1 MMTSEQEQRLRGV
14 RGPASEL
21 TEALP
26 YLQRYNK
33 KTIVVKYGG
42 HAIGQRDEAL
52 AFARDIVFLKQC
64 GLNPIVVHGGGP
76 QIAHMLERLSLPSR
90 FVRGMRVT
98 DAAAMQVVEM
108 VLSGSINKELVSL
121 IQNAGGLAIGLSG
134 RDAGLLQVVP
144 MVLETGEDLGFV
156 GQPHH
161 VNPLVLHKLI
171 DTDIIPVIAPVGVDA
186 QGQAYN
192 VNADTAAGAIAA
204 AVQAERLLFLT
215 DIMGVC
221 DAQKRLLPH
230 LNAAHI
236 HQLIAEGTISGGMIP
251 KVETALQAVQNGVNG
266 AVILDGR
273 VTHAV
278 LLELFT
284 QSGIGTLI
292 SNQTPTR
299 EYD

>member
-1 MMTSEQEQRLRGV
+1 MMTNEQEQRLR
-14 RGPASEL
+14 RARAIASEL

-64 GLNPIVVHGGGP
+64 GINPIVVHGGGP
-76 QIAHMLERLSLPSR
+76 QIAQMLERLSLPSR

-98 DAAAMQVVEM
+98 DAATMQVVEM

-121 IQNAGGLAIGLSG
+121 MQNAGGLAIGLSG
-134 RDAGLLQVVP
+134 RDAGLLQVSP
-144 MVLETGEDLGFV
+144 MVLEGGEELGFV
-156 GQPHH
+156 GNPQH
-161 VNPLVLHKLI
+161 VNPLVLHQLNNS
-171 DTDIIPVIAPVGVDA
+171 DIIPVIAPVGVDA

-204 AVQAERLLFLT
+204 AVNAERLLFLT
-215 DIMGVC
+215 DIVGVC

-230 LNAAHI
+230 LTGEQI
-236 HQLIAEGTISGGMIP
+236 QQLIADGVISGGMIP
-251 KVETALQAVQNGVNG
+251 KVETALQAVENGVGG

-292 SNQTPTR
+292 SNTICAQKR
-299 EYD
+299 E